1 VLKFI
6 NRYSLIVLVLLV
18 TGCSSLGSAYQVESR
33 KIIDYLLADMPLP
46 PDAMIKKEPTV
57 ILGTGTGIAGRIV
70 MMSSVSPAENLV
82 FYGNSTQGS
91 GWQLVSSTVAE
102 EIVLV
107 YTKEGRHATI
117 EILRRT
123 DYGNT
128 LAGVAGFGRLFGS
141 PNNSQ
146 ITISVV
152 HPGAIQEQNP
162 YLALDKNRIE
172 LEGTLAGRDGN

>member
-1 VLKFI
+1 VLNNI
-6 NRYSLIVLVLLV
+6 NRYSLILLV
-18 TGCSSLGSAYQVESR
+18 MFASGCSLFNDAYQVESR

-46 PDAMIKKEPTV
+46 PDADIQKEPTV

-70 MMSSVSPAENLV
+70 LMSNVSPASNLV
-82 FYGNSTQGS
+82 FYGNATQGS
-91 GWQLVSSTVAE
+91 GWELVSSTVAE

-117 EILRRT
+117 EILRR
-123 DYGNT
+123 G
-128 LAGVAGFGRLFGS
+128 GIGKFFSGE
-141 PNNSQ
+141 NNSQ

-162 YLALDKNRIE
+162 YLALDKTRME
-172 LEGTLAGRDGN
+172 FEATLAGRETP